1 MIDIV
6 TVVDEMIRFGNFS
19 AIFSPVSDDSFLTG
33 SGNNFLRERPI
44 EALRRGN
51 FKKVPILT
59 GMMSE
64 EGVLMGYF
72 IKSQLDQLQTQDIA
86 NFMETFVLSQLLRQL
101 PFDNSE
107 SVRNIIN
114 HEYFPD
120 LSIRSGVYNQIIDF
134 FTDVYFD
141 APMHALMDSMAS
153 AGAEIYSYINDY
165 TSVDI
170 FGNALL
176 NRTAAAHGTD
186 LLYLFGPTMYKNFF
200 NTDFQSFSEGG
211 MAKNLKSIIGEF
223 TIYGAPISLTNSAT
237 WNEYNRDRKNYY
249 NLYGGFSSSNYKGGH
264 ASQFWYNYLPNLVQ
278 NLKDND
284 SNQSVISQQIQQSNA
299 CFIYEISTWI
309 LLFTC
314 ISMMMG
320 FCIALCLVFRRSKGK
335 KLIGKAQLLNSL
347 LVLIF
352 YLSFIDNHHHPASTI
367 FTMPNVPLPQIPPV
381 PSSQPPGNQRSSR
394 WREAIT
400 EYSV

>member
-1 MIDIV
+1 MMSGSMLAPWASQVSPRDNAKVLGKKLQCPIDSSLALLSCLQDKDMSDIV

-19 AIFSPVSDDSFLTG
+19 AIFSPVSDDSYLKG
-33 SGNNFLRERPI
+33 SGSNFLRERPI

-72 IKSQLDQLQTQDIA
+72 IKSQLDQLQTQDIN
-86 NFMETFVLSQLLRQL
+86 NFMETFVMSQLLRQL

-107 SVRNIIN
+107 SVKNIIS

-170 FGNALL
+170 FGNDLL

-186 LLYLFGPTMYKNFF
+186 LLYLFGPTMYKQFF

-211 MAKNLKSIIGEF
+211 MSKKLKSIMGEF
-223 TIYGAPISLTNSAT
+223 TVYGAPISLTNSAT

-278 NLKDND
+278 NLKVQ
-284 SNQSVISQQIQQSNA
+284 SNQSVTSEQIQRSNA

-320 FCIALCLVFRRSKGK
+320 FCIALCLVFRKSKGK
-335 KLIGKAQLLNSL
+335 KLIGK
-347 LVLIF
+347 
-352 YLSFIDNHHHPASTI
+352 H
-367 FTMPNVPLPQIPPV
+367 
-381 PSSQPPGNQRSSR
+381 
-394 WREAIT
+394 
-400 EYSV
+400 